1 MQLVVRSV
9 IVGLLLLPLAAI
21 AGDTAGFNGIDTDKS
36 GSISMDELL
45 KADLVAVS
53 DPSGAKRVMLHDADR
68 QGKGKVLT
76 SDQKRALFRRIDSD
90 KNGSISHKE
99 WDRASP
105 NGFILW
111 KF

>member
-9 IVGLLLLPLAAI
+9 ILGLVLLPLAAI
-21 AGDTAGFNGIDTDKS
+21 AGDTAGFNRIDTDKN
-36 GSISMDELL
+36 GSISMEELL
-45 KADLVAVS
+45 KADLVAV
-53 DPSGAKRVMLHDADR
+53 PEHSGAKRILLHDALKH
-68 QGKGKVLT
+68 QKGTVLT
-76 SDQKRALFRRIDSD
+76 SDQKRALFKRLDSD
-90 KNGSISHKE
+90 KSGSISHKE